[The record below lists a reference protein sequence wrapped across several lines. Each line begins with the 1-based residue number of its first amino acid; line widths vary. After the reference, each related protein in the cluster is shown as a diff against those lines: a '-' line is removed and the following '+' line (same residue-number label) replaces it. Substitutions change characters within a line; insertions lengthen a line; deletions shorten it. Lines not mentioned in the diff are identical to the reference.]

1 MLDTVKVFTDDF
13 RVRDGANLTLQPS
26 NIDYETNL
34 KIDKRLF
41 RNSANEWVE
50 GAKAYINCD
59 RYNLTIKP
67 NAIGDGVKAFIQF
80 SLPKA
85 LTGDNYN
92 PIPDNQIKEAK
103 KAIADDIEDKGIL
116 LNLEDCRVSRLDAFR
131 NVYSEEAFL
140 DYTPLFKLLRAK
152 RQLRRDYGSTFL
164 WSNTQ
169 REICVY
175 DKNEEVRLRGGSV
188 RGLPSNTV
196 RFEYRLLNTRVTKRD
211 TGIDRLRDIDNLDAV
226 RDAYSE
232 ALKKHLFSLDVN
244 EINIL
249 ASTQLES
256 ILQAYRDNGSR
267 YWVTEFQRDFGA
279 YMVLNMTN
287 LDTLQAILE
296 RVAGNRQTAWRVI
309 KDFEKS
315 RNTIALYDKTVNKK
329 TLGDLYNELRG
340 KVLDAK

>member
-26 NIDYETNL
+26 IIDYETNL

-67 NAIGDGVKAFIQF
+67 NTIGDGVKAFIQF

-103 KAIADDIEDKGIL
+103 KAIADDIADRGIL

-175 DKNEEVRLRGGSV
+175 DKNEEVRLRGGAT
-188 RGLPSNTV
+188 SNTPPNTI

-211 TGIDRLRDIDNLDAV
+211 TGIDRLRDINNLDGV
-226 RDAYSE
+226 RDAYKE
-232 ALKKHLFSLDVN
+232 ALTKHLFCLDVN
-244 EINIL
+244 EIDIL
-249 ASTQLES
+249 ASTQLENL
-256 ILQAYRDNGSR
+256 LQGYRDSGNR
-267 YWVTEFQRDFGA
+267 YWVNQFKQDFGA

-287 LDTLQAILE
+287 LETLQAILE

-315 RNTIALYDKTVNKK
+315 RNTLALYDKTVNNK

-340 KVLDAK
+340 KVLDA